1 MKRLNILKIRF
12 EYSFLAIAFIFIFP
26 FLVNVPRSFPSSW
39 CTPTLTRMEMQHRAV
54 IRRSVESCVGRWWLF
69 HIYTLKIL
77 HFFYFSLSFQFWL
90 TFNYYFFIFTET
102 TIQIIPHTKL
112 YVHRRTIM
120 VDTHTLTTTPE
131 PSRTRPHPRQRHRIR
146 IITATPAMA
155 ATLVQQPPTEVRT
168 MEPETLGVM
177 VTCQI
182 TMTMVGRSTAVSLSG
197 STSIMQMRPD
207 ITTSA
212 TTAGNNIR
220 HTTSLPAAICKRE
233 TKMLNSIFT

>member
-1 MKRLNILKIRF
+1 M
-12 EYSFLAIAFIFIFP
+12 
-26 FLVNVPRSFPSSW
+26 
-39 CTPTLTRMEMQHRAV
+39 
-54 IRRSVESCVGRWWLF
+54 
-69 HIYTLKIL
+69 
-77 HFFYFSLSFQFWL
+77 
-90 TFNYYFFIFTET
+90 

-120 VDTHTLTTTPE
+120 VDTHTLTTTLE
-131 PSRTRPHPRQRHRIR
+131 PSRTRPHPRQRHLIR
-146 IITATPAMA
+146 IITATPAMV
-155 ATLVQQPPTEVRT
+155 ATLVQQPPMEVGT

-207 ITTSA
+207 TITSA
-212 TTAGNNIR
+212 TTAANNIR
-220 HTTSLPAAICKRE
+220 HITSLPAAICKRE